1 MTKHFVVRY
10 KTVFCG
16 LWPENSG
23 FMFKTGCIDSQTVM
37 ELRQNA
43 GWSGFPL
50 GPYWVA
56 KWAV

>member
-16 LWPENSG
+16 LWPKNSG
-23 FMFKTGCIDSQTVM
+23 FMFKTGSIDSQTVM

-43 GWSGFPL
+43 GWSGFPF

-56 KWAV
+56 K